1 MIAQHLAKVP
11 KMQCSLRSSWYER
24 EFSFHG
30 IPPRPRN
37 LWKTRANPALW
48 ITLLFPHQA
57 KVSTMTILNNNTEV
71 LMPAEACVVLAHAM
85 IPVALAGGIGIG
97 YWEHRSIPS

>member
-1 MIAQHLAKVP
+1 MNFLSTEYHRV
-11 KMQCSLRSSWYER
+11 R
-24 EFSFHG
+24 EICG
-30 IPPRPRN
+30 KLELIPP
-37 LWKTRANPALW
+37 LW

-71 LMPAEACVVLAHAM
+71 LMPAEACAVLAHAM
-85 IPVALAGGIGIG
+85 IRVALAEEIGIG